1 HSQIRGD
8 AGTARRG
15 SFGTACARRR
25 RRHSPTRRRSRGAGA
40 PLPLSGFVPMTTRIC
55 PPRRREDKRGY
66 SLQIEHPQTGA
77 TTFESHP
84 SLAAV
89 VASAAERIQEGYS
102 IGIWSA
108 ASREQRPRGP
118 IAANDDVWL
127 DTLSEPLA

>member
-1 HSQIRGD
+1 
-8 AGTARRG
+8 
-15 SFGTACARRR
+15 
-25 RRHSPTRRRSRGAGA
+25 
-40 PLPLSGFVPMTTRIC
+40 MTTRIC

-118 IAANDDVWL
+118 IAANDDVWIDAL
-127 DTLSEPLA
+127 REPLADECSSDISFRCLAYALPLGLLSWAVILFCIAVSMGNLTV